1 MIQEDLIRK
10 CLTSDEWLAG
20 QVKAVT
26 ESMWPPTPWPPM
38 DDEAYRLQAKEL
50 FMNKLLPDTMRGL
63 MGGAATSQAL
73 EVVFEALQDQRVAK
87 GILVALMSD
96 VLRALQM

>member
-1 MIQEDLIRK
+1 
-10 CLTSDEWLAG
+10 
-20 QVKAVT
+20 
-26 ESMWPPTPWPPM
+26 M
-38 DDEAYRLQAKEL
+38 DDDAYRLQAKEL
-50 FMNKLLPDTMRGL
+50 FMNKLLPDAMRGL

-73 EVVFEALQDQRVAK
+73 EVVFEALQDQKVAK